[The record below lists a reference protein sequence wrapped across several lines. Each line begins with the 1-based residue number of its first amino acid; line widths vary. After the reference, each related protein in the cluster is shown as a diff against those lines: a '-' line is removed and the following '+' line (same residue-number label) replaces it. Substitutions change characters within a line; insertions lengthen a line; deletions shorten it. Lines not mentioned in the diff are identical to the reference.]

1 MCIRDRSAL
10 YQEPWD
16 AVARAYDEG
25 VGTIIKVPLESGWL
39 AGRYST
45 DSVFTGV
52 RARWSRDDIAL
63 RSGLVDEL
71 RALLPHGVPL
81 LDGALRFLLA
91 HHGVSTVI
99 PGTRS
104 VAQLQDAVAAAA
116 EPLPDYAVTAI
127 RDLHRRWLDGH
138 PLDW

>member
-1 MCIRDRSAL
+1 
-10 YQEPWD
+10 
-16 AVARAYDEG
+16 
-25 VGTIIKVPLESGWL
+25 
-39 AGRYST
+39 
-45 DSVFTGV
+45 V

-63 RSGLVDEL
+63 RAGLVEEL
-71 RALLPHGVPL
+71 RALLPDGVPL
-81 LDGALRFLLA
+81 LHGALRFLLA

-116 EPLPDYAVTAI
+116 EPLPAEVVTAI
-127 RDLHRRWLDGH
+127 RDLHRRRLDGH

>member
-1 MCIRDRSAL
+1 
-10 YQEPWD
+10 
-16 AVARAYDEG
+16 V
-25 VGTIIKVPLESGWL
+25 
-39 AGRYST
+39 
-45 DSVFTGV
+45 
-52 RARWSRDDIAL
+52 
-63 RSGLVDEL
+63 VDEL